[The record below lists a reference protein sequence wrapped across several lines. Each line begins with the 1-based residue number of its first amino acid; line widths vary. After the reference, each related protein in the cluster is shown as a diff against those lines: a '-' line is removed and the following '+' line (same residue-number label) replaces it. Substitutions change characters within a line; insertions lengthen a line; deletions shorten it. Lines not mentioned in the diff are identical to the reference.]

1 MNLLK
6 MNYWFGS
13 FFLVLFALCSNQQN
27 PVNDMS
33 TTDFYDL
40 SILSLEETDT
50 IHFSD
55 FKGKKVLLVNVASR
69 CGFTYQY
76 ADLQKL
82 HEKYKDEM
90 VIIGFPCNQFL
101 FQEPGNKD
109 SIRTF
114 CSSKYGVTFPLSTK
128 IKVKGDSIHP
138 VYEWLTT
145 KDLNGF
151 GDFKVSWNFNKFLV
165 NEEGQLVAYFGSK
178 TEPFDPEL
186 IKAIEN

>member
-1 MNLLK
+1 